1 MKSYLFLSYPADS
14 YFLAHVYEQ
23 LLAFELIKNNLVWKT
38 GNIGNGYVFVEW
50 NTKINKNKILALIK
64 IPDLDKSGL
73 KKAQKLVAQETK
85 NNLKFKPFFEL
96 CHFQVKTYNEIY
108 ATTEQKIDIYLME
121 NFIQKLLVSSE
132 IVIIYNDQ
140 YLVDTRKNIPLITK
154 NKLYKMPFI
163 LSTPNKKIHQLVIAT
178 NAHSVLDGYVFSVF
192 GNEIVKY
199 FAKYFNTKISYLSI
213 LNPNKKLFLTFSTNK
228 NTNVKKIESAIKILA
243 PIGFQ
248 GPLTTNDNVFSLHNQ
263 TFQYFDWQKVISTK
277 KIKREMDTQPIYI
290 FNYHNGTLSLN

>member
-38 GNIGNGYVFVEW
+38 GNIGNGYIFVEW
-50 NTKINKNKILALIK
+50 NKKIDKNKILELIK
-64 IPDLDKSGL
+64 IPDLDKSSL
-73 KKAQKLVAQETK
+73 KKAQKIVAKETK
-85 NNLKFKPFFEL
+85 NNLEFKPFFEL

-108 ATTEQKIDIYLME
+108 ATIEQKIDIYLME

-163 LSTPNKKIHQLVIAT
+163 LSTPNKKIHQLVVAT

-199 FAKYFNTKISYLSI
+199 FAKYFNSKISYLSV
-213 LNPNKKLFLTFSTNK
+213 LDTNKTLFLTFSTDK
-228 NTNVKKIESAIKILA
+228 DINVKKIESAIKILA

-248 GPLTTNDNVFSLHNQ
+248 GPLITKDNIFSLNNHV
-263 TFQYFDWQKVISTK
+263 FQYLDWQKVLPPQ
-277 KIKREMDTQPIYI
+277 KIKRKMDTRPIYN
-290 FNYHNGTLSLN
+290 FSYHNGTLSLN